1 MPTQHFYFDLSY
13 NDKAMKRKHIYIWV
27 TEFFSCTQMS
37 LYETMNWD
45 QNKYPIFAKKNMPVY
60 YFILHVTIQFMYLY
74 LVDHDLSLLSDK
86 MVRKVLMSNIGTQYL
101 HMRLSTQKR

>member
-1 MPTQHFYFDLSY
+1 
-13 NDKAMKRKHIYIWV
+13 
-27 TEFFSCTQMS
+27 
-37 LYETMNWD
+37 
-45 QNKYPIFAKKNMPVY
+45 MPVY